1 MGILSFT
8 TLWGEERYCVL
19 LLNSYH
25 KGNPWTDE
33 ITKGV
38 EDTFR
43 GEDIDL
49 HVEYLDTKRFVGE
62 LYFNRLAE
70 IIALKHESYTYDA
83 LIVSDNNAFD
93 FYLDKGEEVFG
104 SIPLFFCGYNYLSES
119 DLSGVRFMS
128 GVNERTDIE
137 SNIQLVE
144 SIHKNTEKIVIISD
158 STTTGM
164 KINREVERIRSH
176 RKPNEPDL
184 ELIHHISMDS
194 LKHKLSSLQEGTI
207 VILTVFSRDSEG
219 TFYDFDENTRL
230 ITDASAVPVYGSW
243 TFQLGNGIV
252 GGYLVDA
259 YQQGAEVASLVLEA
273 RYGEGVE
280 SIPVQYDTP
289 LSLLF
294 DFRELERRNI
304 TRQLLPED
312 AVILFEP
319 HSFYQRYRNLI
330 VSITGGFV
338 LLSIVLLAL
347 LFSLI
352 VSRRAEKKVRGHQRE
367 LLKEKNYVQ
376 RIINNAPSLICGLD
390 GNGVVRFIN
399 PVVEKITGYR
409 EEEIIGRNFWKLFYP
424 GDEFEQ
430 VRQLLKDSVEGVI
443 IDYEMTM
450 TTKSGEKRT
459 IVWNSFARR
468 NSEGEISGYL
478 GFGYDISKLKK
489 TEQNLYEVNR
499 ELIVHRDHLE
509 DLVADRTMEL
519 RISLEHLQ
527 LAQKKLVEAE
537 KMAALGG
544 LVAGVAH
551 EINTPVGIGVTA
563 ASHLEVTVR
572 EFCELYDEGRASKR
586 NFDRILDLCRE
597 SSAIILSNMKRAASL
612 IQSFKQVAVDQSS
625 HEIRRFYI
633 GRYVDE
639 VLMSLKAE
647 LRNSPC
653 TVKTL
658 CPVDFQ
664 VTTYPGALSQ
674 VLTNLIMNSIIHG
687 FEEQMSGAIV
697 IDVKKSGSNVLIIY
711 SDTGKGIH
719 KENLKRIF
727 DPFFTTRRGSGGS
740 GLGLNI
746 VYNLVT
752 QTLGGQIS
760 CTSTVGEGTWFEL
773 EFPAEVVEKK
783 GPPLS
788 GQPSS

>member
-1 MGILSFT
+1 MAVLSVASI
-8 TLWGEERYCVL
+8 WGEERYCVL

-33 ITKGV
+33 ITRGV

-43 GEDIDL
+43 GENVDL

-70 IIALKHESYTYDA
+70 IIALKHESFTYDA
-83 LIVSDNNAFD
+83 VIVSDNNAFD
-93 FYLDKGEEVFG
+93 FFKEKGKDIFG
-104 SIPLFFCGYNYLSES
+104 SIPLFVCGYNYLTEN
-119 DLSGVRFMS
+119 DLGGVEFIT
-128 GVNERTDIE
+128 GVNERADIE
-137 SNIQLVE
+137 SNIQLVK
-144 SIHKNTEKIVIISD
+144 SIHRNTEKIVIISD
-158 STTTGM
+158 NTSTGM
-164 KINREVERIRSH
+164 KINREMERIMSLRG
-176 RKPNEPDL
+176 PDDPEM
-184 ELIHHISMDS
+184 ELVNTISMDS
-194 LKHKLSSLQEGTI
+194 LKQKLSSLQKGTI

-219 TFYDFDENTRL
+219 VFYDFDENTRL
-230 ITDASAVPVYGSW
+230 ITKASAVPVYGSW
-243 TFQLGNGIV
+243 TFQVGDGIV

-259 YQQGAEVASLVLEA
+259 YQQGAEVASMVLES
-273 RYGEGVE
+273 RSGGGVE
-280 SIPVQYDTP
+280 NIPVQYDTP

-294 DFRELERRNI
+294 DFRELEKWDI
-304 TRQLLPED
+304 TRQLLPEE
-312 AVILFEP
+312 AVIVFEP

-330 VSITGGFV
+330 IFITVGFV
-338 LLSIVLLAL
+338 FLSIALFAL

-352 VSRRAEKKVRGHQRE
+352 ISRRAEKQVRGHQRE

-390 GNGVVRFIN
+390 DMGIVTFIN

-409 EEEIIGRNFWKLFYP
+409 EQEIIGRNFWKLFYP
-424 GDEFEQ
+424 GDEFDQ
-430 VRQLLKDSVEGVI
+430 IRRLLKESVDGVV

-459 IVWNSFARR
+459 IVWNSFARK
-468 NSEGEISGYL
+468 NAKGEISGYL
-478 GFGYDISKLKK
+478 GFGYDITKLKK

-519 RISLEHLQ
+519 RISLENLQ
-527 LAQKKLVEAE
+527 HAQKKLVEAE

-563 ASHLEVTVR
+563 ASHLEERVR
-572 EFCELYDEGRASKR
+572 EFCELYNEGRASRR

-625 HEIRRFYI
+625 HEIRRFFI

-687 FEEQMSGAIV
+687 FEGKGSGTIV
-697 IDVKKSGSNVLIIY
+697 IDVEKKGENVLIIY

-719 KENLKRIF
+719 GDNLKRIF

-760 CTSTVGEGTWFEL
+760 CTSVVGKGTWFEL
-773 EFPAEVVEKK
+773 EFPAGVEKK
-783 GPPLS
+783 KRPPLS